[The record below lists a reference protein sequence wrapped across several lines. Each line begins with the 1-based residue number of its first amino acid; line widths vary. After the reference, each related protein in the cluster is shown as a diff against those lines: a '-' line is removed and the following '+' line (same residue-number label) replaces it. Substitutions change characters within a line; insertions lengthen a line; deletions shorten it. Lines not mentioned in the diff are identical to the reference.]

1 MRINEQIQISE
12 SEISEVFIRSGGPGG
27 QNINKVATAVQLK
40 INIASSATIPDHV
53 KRRLKRLA
61 GKRLSSDG
69 ILRIEAN
76 RFRSQEKNR
85 EDARLRL
92 MELIRNAMIAP
103 KKRVRTHPSRSSRQ
117 KRIDQ
122 KKKRGKVKSYRKK
135 VNPGSEI

>member
-1 MRINEQIQISE
+1 MRINDQIQIPE

-40 INIASSATIPDHV
+40 INIIASQSIPEHV

-76 RFRSQEKNR
+76 RFRTQERNR

-92 MELIRNAMIAP
+92 IELIYKATIAP
-103 KKRVRTHPSRSSRQ
+103 KKRIRTHPSYSARQ

-122 KKKRGKVKSYRKK
+122 KKKRGLKKAYRKK
-135 VNPGSEI
+135 VNPKHDI